1 MGLDQGLLCDLNG
14 IVGSAEVPPAAV
26 YMRSHHEGS
35 VIRGKVWKSP
45 VLDSMLQLTVLSP
58 S

>member
-1 MGLDQGLLCDLNG
+1 M
-14 IVGSAEVPPAAV
+14 GSAELPLAAV
-26 YMRSHHEGS
+26 YMRPHQEGS

-45 VLDSMLQLTVLSP
+45 VLDSVLQLTVLSP